1 MNANDASTPKEKIE
15 PELPATFGDRL
26 VLWMFLVAIV
36 VFGIILLGDL
46 VLGTF
51 R

>member
-1 MNANDASTPKEKIE
+1 MNANDASTSKEKIE

-26 VLWMFLVAIV
+26 VLWMFLAGIV
-36 VFGIILLGDL
+36 LFGLVLLGDL
-46 VLGTF
+46 VNGMF